1 MRPILVTNVHKLRGK
16 SFLYAF
22 LYVDNV
28 LVTQIAAPLEAQPLA
43 RKLREIVWSNCD
55 ELPAFDVHTCTDAVY
70 KACISESDITGHYK
84 TEDET
89 SETRRYHED
98 EVVQTALIDIYE
110 LKDPNEKQMPK
121 WRKKLIEMLQKCIRL
136 LEGSTE
142 ANTKGAIKDG
152 METIR

>member
-1 MRPILVTNVHKLRGK
+1 MRPVLVANIYKLRGK
-16 SFLYAF
+16 SILYSF
-22 LYVDNV
+22 LYVNNV
-28 LVTQIAAPLEAQPLA
+28 LVNQTAAPLEAQPLA

-70 KACISESDITGHYK
+70 KACISESDITGYYK

-98 EVVQTALIDIYE
+98 EVVQTALIEIYE
-110 LKDPNEKQMPK
+110 LKDPSEEQMPK
-121 WRKKLIEMLQKCIRL
+121 WRKKLIGMLQKCIRL

-142 ANTKGAIKDG
+142 ANAKGAIKDEVG
-152 METIR
+152 TIR

>member
-1 MRPILVTNVHKLRGK
+1 MRPVLVTNIHKLRGK
-16 SFLYAF
+16 SFLYSF
-22 LYVDNV
+22 LYVNNV
-28 LVTQIAAPLEAQPLA
+28 LVAQTAAPLEAVPLT

-55 ELPAFDVHTCTDAVY
+55 DLPAFDVFTSTEAVY

-98 EVVQTALIDIYE
+98 EVVQTALIEIYE
-110 LKDPNEKQMPK
+110 LEDPNEKQMPK
-121 WRKKLIEMLQKCIRL
+121 WRKKLIGMLQKCIRL

-142 ANTKGAIKDG
+142 ANAKGAIKDEVG
-152 METIR
+152 TIR